1 MASSVYTV
9 TDINSYIKKMF
20 TQDYL
25 LSAVSVKGEI
35 SNYKYHSSGH
45 IYFTLKD
52 KQSVI
57 SCVMFAG
64 NRRGLSFS
72 LQEGMQIIVHGRVD
86 TYERDGKYQLYATRI
101 EQDGLGELYERFLKL
116 KEELEEKGLFA
127 PEYKQP
133 IPKDCRVLGVVT
145 APNGAAIRDII
156 SVAKAR
162 DPYVQIVLYPANVQ
176 GINAAPSIVRGIKM
190 LEQYGV
196 DTMIVGRGGGSI
208 EDLWA
213 FNEEMV
219 AQAIFDCSV
228 PIISAVG
235 HETDFTI
242 ADFVADVRVET
253 PTAAAQLATRDVVGL
268 EQAIE
273 ACRGEL
279 LRGINRKC
287 ERYKLTIDK
296 YAARLTGLSPRSKI
310 QDRRFFLM
318 QSEDRLRDAM
328 QKRIENRR
336 NRLALAAGAL
346 NGVSPLEKLAQGYSF
361 SETKDGKCINDA
373 GMLAPGDAITVYV
386 KNGQIEATVNSSK
399 VTRKE

>member
-1 MASSVYTV
+1 MAGSVYTV
-9 TDINSYIKKMF
+9 AQINSYIKNMF
-20 TQDYL
+20 THDYL
-25 LSAVSVKGEI
+25 LAAVAVKGEI

-72 LQEGMQIIVHGRVD
+72 LQEGMQVIVYGRVD
-86 TYERDGKYQLYATRI
+86 TYERDGKYQLYAVRI
-101 EQDGLGELYERFLKL
+101 EQDGLGELYEKYLKL
-116 KEELEEKGLFA
+116 KEELEERGLFA
-127 PEYKQP
+127 QEYKKP

-162 DPYVQIVLYPANVQ
+162 DPYVQIILYPANVQ
-176 GINAAPSIVRGIKM
+176 GANAAPSIVRGIRM
-190 LEQYGV
+190 LEEYGV

-213 FNEEMV
+213 FNEEIV
-219 AQAIFDCSV
+219 AQAIFDCGI

-253 PTAAAQLATRDVVGL
+253 PTAAAALATRDVAGI
-268 EQAIE
+268 EQAIGVYRQQLVKE
-273 ACRGEL
+273 M
-279 LRGINRKC
+279 NRKT
-287 ERYKLTIDK
+287 EKYRLTVGRC
-296 YAARLTGLSPRSKI
+296 AARLTGLSPKSKI
-310 QDRRFFLM
+310 ADRRFFTM
-318 QSEDRLRDAM
+318 QSEDRLKDAM
-328 QKRIENRR
+328 QRKLDGRR
-336 NRLALAAGAL
+336 NRLALAAEAL
-346 NGVSPLEKLAQGYSF
+346 NGVSPLLKLSQGYSF
-361 SETKDGKCINDA
+361 SETKDGRCINDA
-373 GMLAPGDAITVYV
+373 AMVKPGEDITVYV
-386 KNGQIEATVNSSK
+386 KNGHIDATVNSIE
-399 VTRKE
+399 VTRN

>member
-1 MASSVYTV
+1 MANSVYTV
-9 TDINSYIKKMF
+9 AQINSYIKNMF

-25 LSAVSVKGEI
+25 LSAVAVKGEI

-72 LQEGMQIIVHGRVD
+72 LQEGMQVVVYGRVD
-86 TYERDGKYQLYATRI
+86 TYERDGKYQLYAVRI
-101 EQDGLGELYERFLKL
+101 EQDGLGELYKRFLKL
-116 KEELEEKGLFA
+116 KAELEEKGLFA

-162 DPYVQIVLYPANVQ
+162 DPYIQIVLYPANVQ
-176 GINAAPSIVRGIKM
+176 GVSAAPSIVRGIKM

-213 FNEEMV
+213 FNEEIV

-235 HETDFTI
+235 HETDTTI

-253 PTAAAQLATRDVVGL
+253 PTAAAQLATKDVASI
-268 EQAIE
+268 ERAIE
-273 ACRGEL
+273 AYSDEL
-279 LRGINRKC
+279 KRGISRKT
-287 ERYKLTIDK
+287 EM
-296 YAARLTGLSPRSKI
+296 ARLLVGRYGARLSGLSPKSKI
-310 QDRRFFLM
+310 QDRRFFTM
-318 QSEDRLRDAM
+318 QSEDRLREAM
-328 QKRIENRR
+328 HRNIEKRR

-361 SETKDGKCINDA
+361 SETKDGRCINDA
-373 GMLAPGDAITVYV
+373 DMVKPGDQITVYV
-386 KNGQIEATVNSSK
+386 KNGQIDATVDDSI
-399 VTRKE
+399 VTKK

>member
-1 MASSVYTV
+1 MANSVYTV
-9 TDINSYIKKMF
+9 AQINSYIKNMF

-25 LSAVSVKGEI
+25 LSAVAVKGEI

-72 LQEGMQIIVHGRVD
+72 LQEGMQVIVYGRVD

-101 EQDGLGELYERFLKL
+101 TQDGLGELYERFLRL

-133 IPKDCRVLGVVT
+133 IPTDSKVIGVVT
-145 APNGAAIRDII
+145 APTGAAIRDII

-176 GINAAPSIVRGIKM
+176 GINAVPSIVRGIKL
-190 LEQYGV
+190 LEEYGV
-196 DTMIVGRGGGSI
+196 DVMIVGRGGGSI

-213 FNEEMV
+213 FNEEAV
-219 AQAIFDCSV
+219 AQAIFDCSI

-235 HETDFTI
+235 HETDTTI
-242 ADFVADVRVET
+242 ADYVADMRVET
-253 PTAAAQLATRDVVGL
+253 PTAAASLATRDIA
-268 EQAIE
+268 AIE
-273 ACRGEL
+273 
-279 LRGINRKC
+279 RGIDSYRQELSSGIERK
-287 ERYKLTIDK
+287 IDR
-296 YAARLTGLSPRSKI
+296 ARLQADNYKSKLMRFSPKSRIQERS
-310 QDRRFFLM
+310 FFVI
-318 QSEDRLRDAM
+318 QSEDRIKELMHRM
-328 QKRIENRR
+328 IESRR

-346 NGVSPLEKLAQGYSF
+346 HGVSPLEKLAQGYSF
-361 SETKDGKCINDA
+361 TENEDGKCVNSVADITS
-373 GMLAPGDAITVYV
+373 GDKLVVYV
-386 KNGQIEATVNSSK
+386 SDGKIGATVDS
-399 VTRKE
+399 VEIRED